1 MSEFFEVKNL
11 LDGTAKDLTERLAT
25 VGQLRGWVVY
35 LLEALEAET
44 HNRREFEEMLY
55 DLVEDINTRLDSDGW

>member
-1 MSEFFEVKNL
+1 MSEFFEIKNM
-11 LDGTAKDLTERLAT
+11 LDGTAKDLTQTLST

-44 HNRREFEEMLY
+44 HNRREFEEMLT
-55 DLVEDINTRLDSDGW
+55 DLVEDINARLDSGGW